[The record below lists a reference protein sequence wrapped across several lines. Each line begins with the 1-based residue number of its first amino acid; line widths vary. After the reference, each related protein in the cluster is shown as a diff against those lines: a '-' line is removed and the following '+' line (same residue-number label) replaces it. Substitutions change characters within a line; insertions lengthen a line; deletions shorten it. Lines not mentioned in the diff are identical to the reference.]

1 MQQSIKDAFPR
12 TSQVKVMRRRVMQ
25 HDLDLFAA
33 ISGYTPRAE
42 EIPTTPKE
50 VAVRVP
56 TAARAKAWSA
66 AVLHSYM
73 SGKRVKQ
80 IASKAVSPEVADW
93 MRKLSGH
100 AMERLQEAQGRLTA
114 SRAVVQPRGLRK
126 VA

>member
-1 MQQSIKDAFPR
+1 MNQSIVDAFPR
-12 TSQVKVMRRRVMQ
+12 TSQVKIMRRRVMQ

-33 ISGYTPRAE
+33 ISGYTPRTELPSA
-42 EIPTTPKE
+42 PQV

-66 AVLHSYM
+66 AVLQTYLD
-73 SGKRVKQ
+73 GKRVKR

-93 MRKLSGH
+93 MRKMSSH
-100 AMERLQEAQGRLTA
+100 AMGRLQEAQNRLAA
-114 SRAVVQPRGLRK
+114 SRSTVQGKLIRK

>member
-1 MQQSIKDAFPR
+1 MQQSIRDAFPGP
-12 TSQVKVMRRRVMQ
+12 SQLKVMRRRVMQ

-33 ISGYTPRAE
+33 ISGYTPRTE
-42 EIPTTPKE
+42 QLPTGPQE

-56 TAARAKAWSA
+56 TAARAKAWST

-100 AMERLQEAQGRLTA
+100 AMERLHEAQDRLTT
-114 SRAVVQPRGLRK
+114 SRAAVQPRGLRK

>member
-1 MQQSIKDAFPR
+1 MQQTILEAFPR
-12 TSQVKVMRRRVMQ
+12 TSQVKLMKRRVMQ

-33 ISGYTPRAE
+33 ISGYTPRIE
-42 EIPTTPKE
+42 ELPTVPQE

-66 AVLHSYM
+66 AVLHTYM

-93 MRKLSGH
+93 MRKLSDH
-100 AMERLQEAQGRLTA
+100 AMERLHLSLIHISEPTRQAEI
-114 SRAVVQPRGLRK
+114 S
-126 VA
+126 

>member
-1 MQQSIKDAFPR
+1 MQPTLLNAFPG
-12 TSQVKVMRRRVMQ
+12 TSQVKIMRRRVMQ

-33 ISGYTPRAE
+33 ISGYTPRTE
-42 EIPTTPKE
+42 QLPTGPEE

-56 TAARAKAWSA
+56 TAAKAKAWSA

-100 AMERLQEAQGRLTA
+100 AMERLHEAQDRLTA
-114 SRAVVQPRGLRK
+114 SREAVQPRGLRK
-126 VA
+126 AA